1 MNTNEPKKRTT
12 VADVVAVNTQ
22 LLQRIDLLEQ
32 QQQQQQIA
40 VRPEASAFGEQV
52 WKRAGAMSRSTVI
65 PKAYQNQQANVFVAM
80 EIAERMQIGSFE
92 VMQNLNVIHGNP
104 SWSSS
109 YAIGLANQRGPFK
122 GPIQFD
128 VDEKAMAVTAYATIR
143 ETGERVEYTVSM
155 AMATK
160 AGWTSNALYKSMPM
174 HMCRFRSAVLLI
186 RTTCPE
192 VLFGMQTLEEI
203 EDVRAAKQGTST
215 NRIEVLNNSIVA
227 ASEPEPAPEPEPIE
241 VRVEYTPVEVEP
253 EPTPEPEIEK
263 AGNREFF

>member
-22 LLQRIDLLEQ
+22 LLQRIDSLEQ
-32 QQQQQQIA
+32 QQQQQQVA

-52 WKRAGAMSRSTVI
+52 WRRAGAIARSTVI
-65 PKAYQNQQANVFVAM
+65 PKAYQNQQANVFVAL
-80 EIAERMQIGSFE
+80 EIADRMQIGVFE

-192 VLFGMQTLEEI
+192 VLFGMQTMEEI
-203 EDVRAAKQGTST
+203 EDVKAAKQASSN
-215 NRIEVLNNSIVA
+215 NRIEALNNLIVA
-227 ASEPEPAPEPEPIE
+227 APEPEPEQAPEPEPIE
-241 VRVEYTPVEVEP
+241 AKAVAVEP
-253 EPTPEPEIEK
+253 EPEPE